1 MKKSAAVVKL
11 LFRGALRKPPKELKK
26 AGRTQWN
33 AIQLEYGINDPGGLA
48 HLITSCRV
56 EDDLQRMRAIVA
68 RDGDTLNDR
77 FGQKREHPLL
87 AAIRGLEAVK
97 RQALKSL
104 NLDIEPL
111 RDKPG
116 RPGGAL
122 ENADEA
128 NARYSSAQEHE
139 RHPIILCVGWP
150 VGQ

>member
-11 LFRGALRKPPKELKK
+11 PYRGPLPEPPKGLKK
-26 AGRTQWN
+26 AGRNQWIS
-33 AIQLEYGINDPGGLA
+33 IQEQYGIDDPGGLA
-48 HLITSCRV
+48 HLVSACRT
-56 EDDLQRMRAIVA
+56 EDDIARMRATLE
-68 RDGDTLNDR
+68 RDGDTITDR

-116 RPGGAL
+116 RPGG
-122 ENADEA
+122 
-128 NARYSSAQEHE
+128 R
-139 RHPIILCVGWP
+139 
-150 VGQ
+150 